1 MTKCRICKSDFVRR
15 RPLQPVC
22 EDIRCIMANLE
33 QKKAKKLEQQAR
45 QKRKEIREQREKL
58 KSRADWLREAQS
70 AVNAY
75 RRELFR
81 DEPCISCG
89 RHHQGQYHAGHYL
102 SRAARPELRFVEE
115 NIWKQC
121 QPCNVHLS
129 GNQVEFRKALVKR
142 IGIKLV
148 EWLEGAHP
156 AAKYTI
162 EDAKRIKTEYKEKIK
177 HLKERRREQNAFG

>member
-1 MTKCRICKSDFVRR
+1 MGSRMAKCKVCGSEYTKRNMAHVACSTVCAIEHAQNRR
-15 RPLQPVC
+15 
-22 EDIRCIMANLE
+22 D
-33 QKKAKKLEQQAR
+33 KKLEQQSR
-45 QKRKEIREQREKL
+45 QVRKEIREQREKM
-58 KSRADWLREAQS
+58 KSRADWLREAQA

-102 SRAARPELRFVEE
+102 SRGAHPELRFVEE

-129 GNQVEFRKALVKR
+129 GNQVAFRQALVKR

-148 EWLEGAHP
+148 EWLEGPHLVP
-156 AAKYTI
+156 KYTI
-162 EDAKRIKTEYKEKIK
+162 EDAKAIKALYKAK
-177 HLKERRREQNAFG
+177 LKQLKKDRA